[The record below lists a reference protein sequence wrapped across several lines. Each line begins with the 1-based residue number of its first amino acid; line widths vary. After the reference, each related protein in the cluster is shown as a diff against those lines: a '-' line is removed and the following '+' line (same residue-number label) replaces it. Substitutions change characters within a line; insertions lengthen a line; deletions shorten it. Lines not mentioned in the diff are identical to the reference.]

1 MFRVKNRKSLIAKL
15 LFIAL
20 TFAVSIG
27 AGSSTPFTPNTG
39 PSLLILG
46 DSITWGADY
55 FAKAQKLVAGDGQW
69 VNVVL
74 DGQYSRR
81 VAFPT
86 PNTSIRMSGVKS
98 YLKLKA
104 AGLNP
109 DAVIVA
115 LGSNDVALET
125 KVEVYEKIIR
135 DLMNTIGNVPVT
147 WLTVNRR
154 DTKAIFARSVT
165 FNTVLVKLTTE
176 YPNLV
181 LSDWSA
187 IINDNP
193 KLMAWDKV
201 HLTPTG
207 YATRAKS
214 YQSSAREIYERY
226 WIATAPTTT
235 TTTTTLPTET
245 TTTIVATTATT
256 LPAVTTTIVAATT
269 VLPTTTVAT
278 TSTTT
283 TLASAT
289 TTIATTTTT
298 TIKTNP

>member
-1 MFRVKNRKSLIAKL
+1 MLQTKNKKSLIAQL
-15 LFIAL
+15 LFVAFI
-20 TFAVSIG
+20 FAVTTG
-27 AGSSTPFTPNTG
+27 AGSSTPFTPNTS

-46 DSITWGADY
+46 DSITWGTDY

-69 VNVVL
+69 ANVVI

-98 YLKLKA
+98 YLKLKD

-125 KVEVYEKIIR
+125 KSEVYEKIIR

-154 DTKAIFARSVT
+154 DTKAIAARSVI
-165 FNTVLVKLTTE
+165 FNKILIKMTAE

-181 LSDWSA
+181 LSDWYSV
-187 IINDNP
+187 INSNL

-207 YATRAKS
+207 YAIRAKS
-214 YQSSAREIYERY
+214 YQSLARDIYERY
-226 WIATAPTTT
+226 WTATLPTTT
-235 TTTTTLPTET
+235 TTSSTVVATTLPTTTTLPIDTST
-245 TTTIVATTATT
+245 TVATTIATTTI
-256 LPAVTTTIVAATT
+256 LPT
-269 VLPTTTVAT
+269 TTTVAT
-278 TSTTT
+278 TT
-283 TLASAT
+283 TLAKT
-289 TTIATTTTT
+289 T
-298 TIKTNP
+298 P

>member
-1 MFRVKNRKSLIAKL
+1 MFRICNKRRLAQRLILISVA
-15 LFIAL
+15 
-20 TFAVSIG
+20 FAITLG
-27 AGSSTPFTPNTG
+27 AGSSTPFTVG
-39 PSLLILG
+39 RSPSLLILG
-46 DSITWGADY
+46 DSITWGTDY

-69 VNVVL
+69 ANVVV

-86 PNTSIRMSGVKS
+86 SNTSIRMSGVKS

-125 KVEVYEKIIR
+125 KVEIYEKIIR

-154 DTKAIFARSVT
+154 DTKAIFARSVI

-193 KLMAWDKV
+193 KLMSWDKV

-207 YATRAKS
+207 YAIRAKS
-214 YQSSAREIYERY
+214 YQLLARDSYERY
-226 WIATAPTTT
+226 WIATTPTTTTTLPAETTT
-235 TTTTTLPTET
+235 TTTTVVT
-245 TTTIVATTATT
+245 TV
-256 LPAVTTTIVAATT
+256 PAVTTT
-269 VLPTTTVAT
+269 LPPD
-278 TSTTT
+278 TS
-283 TLASAT
+283 
-289 TTIATTTTT
+289 TTIATITTT
-298 TIKTNP
+298 TIKTTP